1 MIRQKRKK
9 RLKPNLDKP
18 DSNKLERSIRNTAF
32 DILARREHTRLE
44 LMRKLK
50 AKDFTTSEIEDIL
63 EVLAQEGLQSDE
75 RFAESYVH
83 MRRKRGY
90 GPLKIK
96 FELQQRGIS
105 PELLDIYV
113 EFNDEVWFETAC
125 QAYEKKYGAKPL
137 DSANERAK
145 RMRFLQSR
153 GFSGDIIQQTFETFN
168 S

>member
-1 MIRQKRKK
+1 MIRLKRKK
-9 RLKPNLDKP
+9 RLKPNLNKS
-18 DSNKLERSIRNTAF
+18 DSNKLERSIRSTAF

-44 LMRKLK
+44 LTGKLK
-50 AKDFTTSEIEDIL
+50 AKNFTTSEIEDIL
-63 EVLAQEGLQSDE
+63 DVLAQEGLQSDE

-96 FELQQRGIS
+96 LELQQRGIS
-105 PELLDIYV
+105 SALIDIYV

-125 QAYEKKYGAKPL
+125 QVYEKKFGAKLL